1 MPGAW
6 PHGGEEQQGHR
17 VRGTHRGSVFAERSR
32 EELPPCSGT
41 GVSRQPQ
48 CQDAKVRPHQGVA
61 RKASQHTELEAGA
74 AMWAAKSGLQR
85 GCRPLPLPVSQ
96 SWHRCAGGRGS
107 APGLAGWSCPHGPQ
121 HSHTAALG
129 ASSRLASPPGSAGR
143 ARGGEHSPT
152 CTSAPTQGVGW
163 GMSPSLP
170 HQCGHA
176 TATAA
181 WQSSSRS
188 ANILTLSRRP
198 ICKVFFPFLHFSGAF
213 APCLC

>member
-1 MPGAW
+1 
-6 PHGGEEQQGHR
+6 
-17 VRGTHRGSVFAERSR
+17 
-32 EELPPCSGT
+32 
-41 GVSRQPQ
+41 
-48 CQDAKVRPHQGVA
+48 
-61 RKASQHTELEAGA
+61 
-74 AMWAAKSGLQR
+74 MWAAKSGLQR

-121 HSHTAALG
+121 RSHTAALG

-152 CTSAPTQGVGW
+152 CTSAPTQGAGW
-163 GMSPSLP
+163 GMSPSIP

-198 ICKVFFPFLHFSGAF
+198 ICKVFFPFFAFFWCICTMFMLMAFISLQGGKPHPWFSRCTPLHAALLPPLLLSPK
-213 APCLC
+213 APPTCSMA